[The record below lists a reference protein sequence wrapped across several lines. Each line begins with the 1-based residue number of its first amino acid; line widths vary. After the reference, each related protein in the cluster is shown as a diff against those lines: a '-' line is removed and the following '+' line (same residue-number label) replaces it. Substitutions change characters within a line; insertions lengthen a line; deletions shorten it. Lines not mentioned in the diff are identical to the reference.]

1 MERLQA
7 AGYNQPMT
15 PLEEGIADYVRG
27 YLSQPD
33 PYR

>member
-7 AGYNQPMT
+7 AGYDQPMT
-15 PLEEGIADYVRG
+15 GLEEGVGDYVRR
-27 YLSQPD
+27 YLWQPD